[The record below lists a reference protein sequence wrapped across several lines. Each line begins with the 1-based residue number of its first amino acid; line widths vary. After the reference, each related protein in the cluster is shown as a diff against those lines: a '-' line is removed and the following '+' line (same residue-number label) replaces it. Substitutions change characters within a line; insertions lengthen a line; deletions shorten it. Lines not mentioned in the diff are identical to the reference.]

1 MSKEVEGKK
10 KKGFAKIEFLAVQP
24 EAIALLE
31 AGHTFRSA
39 FEELKGSGK
48 ITMSYQRFVWLS
60 RNGVKSRLE
69 YTPTC
74 KREKKEVDT
83 EPVVANSS
91 EVLPPQKQK
100 AAQEKILG
108 VVEKGCFKKNGEQTE
123 DEDLF

>member
-1 MSKEVEGKK
+1 MSNEAEGK

-39 FEELKGSGK
+39 FEELKGNGK

-69 YTPTC
+69 YMPTC
-74 KREKKEVDT
+74 NRGKKEIDT
-83 EPVVANSS
+83 ESAAALAP
-91 EVLPPQKQK
+91 EVSAPQKQE
-100 AAQEKILG
+100 AAQEKVLG
-108 VVEKGCFKKNGEQTE
+108 VVEANSFKISSSKKK
-123 DEDLF
+123 DLI

>member
-1 MSKEVEGKK
+1 MSNEVDGK

-39 FEELKGSGK
+39 YEDLKGSGK

-69 YTPTC
+69 YMPTC
-74 KREKKEVDT
+74 NRGKKENDT
-83 EPVVANSS
+83 EPVAAPAPEASV
-91 EVLPPQKQK
+91 PQQQE
-100 AAQEKILG
+100 AAQEKVLG
-108 VVEKGCFKKNGEQTE
+108 VVETNSFKKSSSNKK
-123 DEDLF
+123 DLI